1 MVGKVDGLKIS
12 KMRMKSISHTYDV
25 ITKHL
30 FNTFKNVKFGIFSK
44 LSGFDQIKD
53 TVPIPKFSTEIVNFT
68 YFKFHQMSNVEQNCP
83 M

>member
-44 LSGFDQIKD
+44 LSEFDQIKL
-53 TVPIPKFSTEIVNFT
+53 I
-68 YFKFHQMSNVEQNCP
+68 
-83 M
+83 